1 MNNHFYLIEV
11 GLEEMPAQYVRSVSQ
26 QFQKLVE
33 AFLKE
38 ERLTFESTQVFAT
51 PRRFAVLVKNLADK
65 QIEIGRAHV

>member
-33 AFLKE
+33 LS
-38 ERLTFESTQVFAT
+38 L
-51 PRRFAVLVKNLADK
+51 
-65 QIEIGRAHV
+65 IHI